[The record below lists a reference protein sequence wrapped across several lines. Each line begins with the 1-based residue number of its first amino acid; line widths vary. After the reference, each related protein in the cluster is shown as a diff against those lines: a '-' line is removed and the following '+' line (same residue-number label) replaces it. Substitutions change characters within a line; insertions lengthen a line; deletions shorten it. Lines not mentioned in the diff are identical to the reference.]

1 MKTLKKLL
9 TILTIILVA
18 VMAFAPAKSLANDEA
33 SLTITVTGD
42 VAGRNLSVYKIFKLT
57 KNADGSYTYD
67 WADDAVQTYFENK
80 GYETVLEA
88 TDYLKTLRDNNDI
101 AGLNAFAQDFYKN
114 ANATPVA
121 TTPNGS
127 IPENATEAT
136 YNVTGEG
143 YYLVYDITTADGL
156 TDENGQERP
165 RSAAMLA
172 NIEVTEDSKNEIA
185 LKAEKTDVTKTVDK
199 KTAGVGEDVEFTVSS
214 KVPNVA
220 PYTEFTFT
228 VVDKLSKGLTLDV
241 DSIVVKIG
249 TDIYPATVT
258 EDGNTITQYEVESS
272 TDKTSGETTLTITFT
287 PEVFAKLTDKIGEDI
302 IITYNAEVNENAA
315 VAIENSNEVKIVYS
329 NDPTTDGTG
338 TTEDK
343 KVYVYTF
350 AIDFT
355 KKNVKGEVLP
365 GAEFILK
372 AIIVDEDGNEVTK
385 YVKLDENYIFDSYVD
400 NKDDATLLTSDDYG
414 LFKVSGLNA
423 GKYELEEI
431 TAPEGYDKPTFSFTF
446 EINPTYD
453 QNGKLLSVT
462 FDYTA
467 DYDEE
472 NEEYIEVRKGY
483 VDDETLTTVGKFTID
498 VLNAKDGMLPT
509 TGGMGTTIFTIVGI
523 VVMAVAV
530 VALVAHNR
538 KND

>member
-1 MKTLKKLL
+1 MKTLKKLF
-9 TILTIILVA
+9 TILAIILVA
-18 VMAFAPAKSLANDEA
+18 VMAFAPAKSLANDDA
-33 SLTITVTGD
+33 PLTITVTGD

-57 KNADGSYTYD
+57 KNADGTYTYD
-67 WADDAVQTYFENK
+67 WADDAVKTYFTNK
-80 GYETVLEA
+80 KYDTVLKA
-88 TDYLKTLRDNNDI
+88 TDYLKTLGKKNDI
-101 AGLNAFAQDFYKN
+101 AGLNAFAQDFYSN
-114 ANATPVA
+114 AEATPVA
-121 TTPNGS
+121 TTPNGDS
-127 IPENATEAT
+127 TSTKYI
-136 YNVTGEG
+136 YDVTGEG
-143 YYLVYDITTADGL
+143 YYLVYDITAADNL

-172 NIEVTEDSKNEIA
+172 NIEVTEGSNNEIA

-220 PYTEFTFT
+220 PYKTFTFT
-228 VVDKLSKGLTLDV
+228 VVDKLSEGLTLNA

-249 TDIYPATVT
+249 EDTYPATVKD
-258 EDGNTITQYEVESS
+258 EEENTITQYTVTSS
-272 TDKTSGETTLTITFT
+272 TDETTGETTLTITFT
-287 PEVFAKLTDKIGEDI
+287 PEVFAKLTDKIGKDI
-302 IITYNAEVNENAA
+302 TITYNAKVNEKAA

-338 TTEDK
+338 TTEEK

-355 KKNVKGEVLP
+355 KKNVSGNPLE

-385 YVKLDENYIFDSYVD
+385 YVKLDNNYVFDSYVD
-400 NKDDATLLTSDDYG
+400 TEDDATVLTSDDDG
-414 LFKVSGLNA
+414 LFRVSGLKA
-423 GKYELEEI
+423 GKYELVE
-431 TAPEGYDKPTFSFTF
+431 TVAPDRYDKPTFPFTF

-453 QNGKLLSVT
+453 NNGKLLSVT

-467 DYDEE
+467 D
-472 NEEYIEVRKGY
+472 NVEVQKGY
-483 VDDETLTTVGKFTID
+483 IADKTLNTVGRFAID

-509 TGGMGTTIFTIVGI
+509 TGGIGTKIFTVVGI
-523 VVMAVAV
+523 VVMAAAV

>member
-1 MKTLKKLL
+1 MKTLKKLF
-9 TILTIILVA
+9 TILAIILVA
-18 VMAFAPAKSLANDEA
+18 VMAFAPAKSLANDDA
-33 SLTITVTGD
+33 PLTITVTGD

-57 KNADGSYTYD
+57 KNADGTYTYD
-67 WADDAVQTYFENK
+67 WADDVVKTYFTNK
-80 GYETVLEA
+80 KYDTVLKA
-88 TDYLKTLRDNNDI
+88 TDYLKTLGEKNDI
-101 AGLNAFAQDFYKN
+101 AGLNAFAQDFYSN
-114 ANATPVA
+114 AEATPVA

-127 IPENATEAT
+127 ISEDATEAT

-143 YYLVYDITTADGL
+143 YYLVYDL
-156 TDENGQERP
+156 TEPDDLTEEDGQERP

-172 NIEVTEDSKNEIA
+172 NIEVTEDSEIV
-185 LKAEKTDVTKTVDK
+185 LKAEKTDVTKTADK
-199 KTAGVGEDVEFTVSS
+199 QTAGVGEDVKFTVSS

-220 PYTEFTFT
+220 PYKTFTFT
-228 VVDKLSKGLTLDV
+228 VVDKLSKGLTLDKK
-241 DSIVVKIG
+241 SILVEIG
-249 TDIYPATVT
+249 GDEYLATV
-258 EDGNTITQYEVESS
+258 EDEKGNTITQYTVESS
-272 TDKTSGETTLTITFT
+272 TDETTGETTLTITFT
-287 PEVFAKLTDKIGEDI
+287 PEEFAKLTDKIGKDI
-302 IITYNAEVNENAA
+302 TITYNAKVNEKAA

-338 TTEDK
+338 TTEEK

-355 KKNVKGEVLP
+355 KKNVAGDTLS
-365 GAEFILK
+365 GAKFILK
-372 AIIVDEDGNEVTK
+372 AIILDKDGNDVTK
-385 YVKLDENYIFDSYVD
+385 YVKLDESNVFNSYVD
-400 NKDDATLLTSDDYG
+400 TEAEATVLESNVNG

-431 TAPEGYDKPTFSFTF
+431 TAPDGYDKPTFPFTF

-453 QNGKLLSVT
+453 LNGKLLSVT

-467 DYDEE
+467 D
-472 NEEYIEVRKGY
+472 NVEVQKGY
-483 VDDETLTTVGKFTID
+483 VDDETLNTVGRFTID

-523 VVMAVAV
+523 VVMAAAV